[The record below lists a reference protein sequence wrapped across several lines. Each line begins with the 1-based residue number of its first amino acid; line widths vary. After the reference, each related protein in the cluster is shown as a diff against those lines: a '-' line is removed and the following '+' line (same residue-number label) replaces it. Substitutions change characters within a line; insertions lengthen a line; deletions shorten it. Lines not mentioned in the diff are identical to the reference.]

1 MKLVIMRLQDGAAV
15 IVFPE
20 GTRTGD
26 GRMGEIKSGFAILA
40 KKARVPIAPVA
51 IVGAYECWPRTR
63 MLPRPGRIRLEFGR
77 VLTAAEVAALDEREL
92 VAECTR
98 RLTDLDALARAAL
111 AGERNV
117 RAPADRPP
125 GPA

>member
-1 MKLVIMRLQDGAAV
+1 
-15 IVFPE
+15 
-20 GTRTGD
+20 
-26 GRMGEIKSGFAILA
+26 
-40 KKARVPIAPVA
+40 
-51 IVGAYECWPRTR
+51 